1 MLLSKELD
9 KLKLIIRLSN
19 QAFGKYKLQII
30 ILIVL
35 GFVNGLLGGIGINA
49 IIPLFSFIVDGGAG
63 ETDVISQYIEKF
75 FLFFNISFTLKYL
88 LVFIILLFALKA
100 AVLVFS
106 SYVSIRITSNYKEK
120 TRASLLNKILK
131 SNWPHL
137 IKQKLGHLEVVLMTN
152 VENSTGLLSQ
162 IGIIIMTITS
172 LIAYSVVAINISLK
186 ITLITFAFGALLFA
200 FFKPIV
206 SRVRKLAYESEKINR
221 ETAHHINE
229 NILGMKTVK
238 VMAVGDKVFEIGR
251 NYFKK
256 ITSISIKSFVLGIFT
271 GSLMEPISIIFIAIV
286 FAFSYKTS
294 NFNFAALVTVI
305 YLIKQIFMYIHQI
318 QKQLLGMNSTVPYV
332 RSVLDYETQAIQ
344 NEEINN
350 GKDDFIFNKR
360 LVFKNVN
367 FFYNNKNNVLK
378 NVDFKINKG
387 EMVGLIGPS
396 GSGKTT
402 IVDLILRLFDPVNGK
417 ILLDGKDIKNINL
430 MEWRN
435 NIGYVS
441 QDIFLMNDTIANNIR
456 FYNNSITDKEIEKA
470 TKAANIYDFIQSC
483 PEGFNTVVGERGATL
498 SGGERQRII
507 IARALARKPKLLI
520 LDEATSA
527 LDNESEIKIKQAIN
541 NFKRKITVFV
551 IAHRLSTVVNSDR
564 LIVLENGRIV
574 EQGAP
579 DELLKDKESYFSKV
593 YNIRE

>member
-9 KLKLIIRLSN
+9 KLKLIIRLSK

-30 ILIVL
+30 ILIAL

-63 ETDVISQYIEKF
+63 EKDIISQHIENF
-75 FLFFNISFTLKYL
+75 FLFLNIDFTLKYL
-88 LVFIILLFALKA
+88 LIFIILLFVLKA
-100 AVLVFS
+100 AILVLS
-106 SYVSIRITSNYKEK
+106 SYVSIRITSNYQEK
-120 TRASLLNKILK
+120 TRTNLLKKMLK

-137 IKQKLGHLEVVLMTN
+137 IKQKLGHLEVVLMKN

-172 LIAYSVVAINISLK
+172 LIAYSVVAVNISLK
-186 ITLITFAFGALLFA
+186 ITLITFAFGALLFV

-206 SRVRKLAYESEKINR
+206 SRVRKLSYESEKINR

-238 VMAVGDKVFEIGR
+238 VMSAGDKVLEIGR

-305 YLIKQIFMYIHQI
+305 YLIKQIFMYINQI

-344 NEEINN
+344 NEEIDC
-350 GKDDFIFNKR
+350 GKDDFIFNKS
-360 LVFKNVN
+360 LIFKNVD
-367 FFYNNKNNVLK
+367 FFYNNKNDVLK

-402 IVDLILRLFDPVNGK
+402 IVDLILRLFEPVNGK

-456 FYNNSITDKEIEKA
+456 FYDESITDNDLKEAVKL
-470 TKAANIYDFIQSC
+470 ANIYDFIQSC
-483 PEGFNTVVGERGATL
+483 PDGFNTMVGERGVML
-498 SGGERQRII
+498 SGGQRQRII
-507 IARALARKPKLLI
+507 IARVLARKPKLLI

-541 NFKRKITVFV
+541 NLKGKITVFV

-579 DELLKDKESYFSKV
+579 DELLKDKQSYFSKV
-593 YNIRE
+593 YNIRI